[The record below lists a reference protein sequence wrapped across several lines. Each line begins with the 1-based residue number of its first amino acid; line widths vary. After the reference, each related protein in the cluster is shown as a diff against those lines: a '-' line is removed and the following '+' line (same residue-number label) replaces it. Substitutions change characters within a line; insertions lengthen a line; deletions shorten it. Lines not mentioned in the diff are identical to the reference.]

1 MSRSFKLTVLCVA
14 LTGAALALLFSASA
28 PAHDGVDM
36 DRVSPNAEN
45 GSYLYP
51 PLSRQ
56 EVWYFLS
63 DKAKKEEREVLTIQI
78 ITKTDVSR
86 IRHTG
91 AMIMTE
97 EPDYVVALGDKKRID
112 AVKQLGLVFREPKE
126 ADLKL
131 RFFSVWITTK
141 EQLQLLIDNAT
152 DVFPPAPPPSYVS
165 GRIYD
170 MEVQFL
176 RDLGFEVKILHGTPG
191 SGGAIF

>member
-1 MSRSFKLTVLCVA
+1 M
-14 LTGAALALLFSASA
+14 
-28 PAHDGVDM
+28 
-36 DRVSPNAEN
+36 
-45 GSYLYP
+45 
-51 PLSRQ
+51 
-56 EVWYFLS
+56 S

-78 ITKTDVSR
+78 TTKTDVSR

-126 ADLKL
+126 ADHKL

-141 EQLQLLIDNAT
+141 EQLQLLINNVT
-152 DVFPPAPPPSYVS
+152 DVFPPSSPPSYVR
-165 GRIYD
+165 GRIRD
-170 MEVQFL
+170 MDVQFL
-176 RDLGFEVKILHGTPG
+176 RDLGIEVEVCEPNKCGT